1 MDDAEAFDH
10 IKNLGSE
17 APDLSLF
24 IPRLSCHIEIYCSSM
39 ETAYHPLNRV
49 FFCCMLLAEM
59 TFRSIC

>member
-24 IPRLSCHIEIYCSSM
+24 VQRLI
-39 ETAYHPLNRV
+39 TAQLDGR
-49 FFCCMLLAEM
+49 
-59 TFRSIC
+59 